1 VNIALDHAR
10 RKEPHVTM
18 LNLQVLGTGE
28 KLPFAP
34 HRLFVAGY
42 AGRDLQAVEAHIAEL
57 ASIGVPR
64 PATIPAF
71 YQLAPE
77 LLTTDAT
84 VSVTG
89 PATSGEVEPVILRR
103 DGDYYL
109 TVGSDHTD
117 RDLERSSIDDS
128 KAACP
133 KPIAPTAVRLGTDLA
148 STSWEE
154 MTVASTVDGD
164 PYQAG
169 AVSTLRH
176 PADLFERLAGAIG
189 QVTGDFALFC
199 GTVPLLEPEFVFG
212 TAWTVRLGLPD
223 GCELTH
229 GYEVWVDAEP
239 VSV

>member
-1 VNIALDHAR
+1 M
-10 RKEPHVTM
+10 TM
-18 LNLQVLGTGE
+18 LNVQVLGTGE
-28 KLPFAP
+28 TVPFAP

-42 AGRDLQAVEAHIAEL
+42 AGRDLQAVETHIAEL

-71 YQLAPE
+71 YQLAPD
-77 LLTTDAT
+77 LLTTEDT

-89 PATSGEVEPVILRR
+89 PATSGEVEPVILHN

-117 RDLERSSIDDS
+117 RDLERSDIEVS

-148 STSWEE
+148 STGWEQ
-154 MTVASTVDGD
+154 MIVASTVDGS

-176 PADLFERLAGAIG
+176 PAELVERLTGAIG
-189 QVTGDFALFC
+189 DFTGDFALFC
-199 GTVPLLEPEFVFG
+199 GTVPLLESEFVYG

-223 GCELTH
+223 GYELTH
-229 GYEVWVDAEP
+229 GYQVCVEP
-239 VSV
+239 NR